1 VLSIP
6 RRLRVFIDMRPFDMR
21 GSFNSMAGRVRG
33 LGQEPSDGHLYLFV
47 SRNRKMAAVFL
58 FDGSGW
64 CQYRKR
70 LQRGTFQLP
79 DDVPKGTTQ
88 LAVEG
93 RVLSSIL
100 DGIDLHAPRRRW
112 FEKKRFA
119 GS

>member
-1 VLSIP
+1 
-6 RRLRVFIDMRPFDMR
+6 
-21 GSFNSMAGRVRG
+21 MAGRVRG
-33 LGQEPSDGHLYLFV
+33 FGMEPADGHVFLFV

-79 DDVPKGTTQ
+79 QAPVDATRV
-88 LAVEG
+88 AVNG
-93 RVLSSIL
+93 RVIASIL
-100 DGIDLHAPRRRW
+100 DGIDLGAPRRKW
-112 FEKKRFA
+112 FERGPPP